1 MGKTPLCT
9 DAAEPVAGGTTADKY
24 VSRQHHGVA
33 HRAEPRRAASSPR
46 RGPQA
51 DGTAAW
57 PRRRATAYHV
67 VYHTAPPNSSSP
79 LRASSL
85 LSSLRPFCPSR
96 SCSLALSLLL
106 LDLVSSTYFFFFLSS
121 LLPIPSFRP
130 FFFRSPS
137 HPSDPSIFVS
147 FFFGIDGSLS
157 LSLYLLLF
165 SATGYSFYLFHPPA
179 AEGSVPRLYTFEY
192 YGNVDALR
200 GRGIV
205 LPRFGLSGHSTGSP
219 ARSRGKKE
227 RAESAAAGEGPSA
240 PNGELTR
247 MWEREKDEKRGRGR
261 PSSSLVHI
269 PTKYPFRRIYIV
281 GGMRL
286 LSAAAS
292 IISPN
297 EDAHRHPRARIQK
310 RVIICHSVGARAIF
324 GCRVPPPRRHAAF

>member
-85 LSSLRPFCPSR
+85 LSSLRPLCPSR

-106 LDLVSSTYFFFFLSS
+106 LDRVSTYFFFFFLSS

-157 LSLYLLLF
+157 LSL
-165 SATGYSFYLFHPPA
+165 SFAFFCNR
-179 AEGSVPRLYTFEY
+179 VQF
-192 YGNVDALR
+192 
-200 GRGIV
+200 
-205 LPRFGLSGHSTGSP
+205 LS
-219 ARSRGKKE
+219 
-227 RAESAAAGEGPSA
+227 
-240 PNGELTR
+240 L
-247 MWEREKDEKRGRGR
+247 
-261 PSSSLVHI
+261 SSSGG
-269 PTKYPFRRIYIV
+269 RRIGPAPLYI
-281 GGMRL
+281 
-286 LSAAAS
+286 
-292 IISPN
+292 
-297 EDAHRHPRARIQK
+297 
-310 RVIICHSVGARAIF
+310 
-324 GCRVPPPRRHAAF
+324 